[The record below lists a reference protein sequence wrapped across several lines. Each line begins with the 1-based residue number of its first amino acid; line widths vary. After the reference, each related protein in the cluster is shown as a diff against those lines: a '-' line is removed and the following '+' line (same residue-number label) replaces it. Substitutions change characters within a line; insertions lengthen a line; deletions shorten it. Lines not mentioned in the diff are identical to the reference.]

1 MSVWSG
7 KNRAVRKVIIPKNK
21 LKWAGPLL
29 SISTIANEQT
39 TATEKTERK
48 VLQLLNYLAT
58 HPAAKLQYRVSDM
71 ILNIHSDA
79 SYLSETRG
87 QEAELQ
93 NISF

>member
-7 KNRAVRKVIIPKNK
+7 KKVGGPKSHYPKKK
-21 LKWAGPLL
+21 LKWDGPLL
-29 SISTIANEQT
+29 SLSTIANEQT

-48 VLQLLNYLAT
+48 VVQLIKYLAT